1 MLKYTLGVR
10 DILSFLIIKLDL
22 NQQGECVC
30 PTSHAFHL
38 ITTLERGCKPYGL
51 PSYLN
56 LGAMYIHHRGRGC
69 RSYGPSSSTSS
80 HDYNLL

>member
-10 DILSFLIIKLDL
+10 DIPSFLIYKLDL
-22 NQQGECVC
+22 YQQGEWVC
-30 PTSHAFHL
+30 PTSNAFHL

-51 PSYLN
+51 PSYHN
-56 LGAMYIHHRGRGC
+56 LGAMYIPHRGRGC
-69 RSYGPSSSTSS
+69 RAYGPPSLPPS